1 MFKIYKE
8 LSKFISKK
16 KYNKLISTN
25 GLKKNLIKHFTIE
38 DIQMANKHE
47 KDV

>member
-1 MFKIYKE
+1 MFRIYKE

-16 KYNKLISTN
+16 KYNSILIN
-25 GLKKNLIKHFTIE
+25 GGKKKNLIKHFTIE